1 MEIYSLDNEI
11 RSFFNGNL
19 STSRKKYDD
28 LARSL
33 LGGEPVVPFPIHRQC
48 SYTVCSPQAVTEV
61 IPGGNGSSHPV
72 ENAKIVQFRL
82 NRSKIDIYV
91 AQLAKAA
98 ETDYYGEIGRGGEA
112 CLCVYVIEKLPG
124 ITYIEMENFSVEMSA
139 EMATSNCDWSRIWPG
154 TE

>member
-1 MEIYSLDNEI
+1 M
-11 RSFFNGNL
+11 G
-19 STSRKKYDD
+19 DD

-33 LGGEPVVPFPIHRQC
+33 LGGEPVVPFPIQGQC
-48 SYTVCSPQAVTEV
+48 SYTVCSPQAVTKV

-91 AQLAKAA
+91 AQLAKAIHGDITA

-139 EMATSNCDWSRIWPG
+139 EMATKQLRLVEDLARYCMAVKLSD
-154 TE
+154 